1 MPDYILRSDAVRAN
15 CIRAIQALRLDGKPW
30 HVRIEPF
37 KKRRTLSQNALM
49 WAELNW
55 IVDAIGR
62 ETGND
67 ADDLHRFFKN
77 KFLPPRIIEVN
88 GEVMEL
94 EPTTTTLTTVGMSE
108 YMERIRA
115 WCASELGLVLPEYRP
130 DERNAA

>member
-15 CIRAIQALRLDGKPW
+15 CIRAIQSLRLDGKPW
-30 HVRIEPF
+30 HVRIEPY

-67 ADDLHRFFKN
+67 ADDLHRFFKR
-77 KFLPPRIIEVN
+77 KFLPPRIIEIN